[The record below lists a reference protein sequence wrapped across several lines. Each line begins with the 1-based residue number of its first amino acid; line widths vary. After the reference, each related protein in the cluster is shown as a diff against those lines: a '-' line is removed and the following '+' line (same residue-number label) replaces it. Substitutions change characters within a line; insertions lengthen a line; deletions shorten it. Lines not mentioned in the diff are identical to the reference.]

1 MDFSLSQEQ
10 EELAATVRAVLEK
23 DSGDPWR
30 VLVEQVGAT
39 ALSIPEEYDGAGASL
54 FETSLVLTE
63 LGAALTPN
71 PLLQTTLATQA
82 LLSAEHTD
90 HLSAIASGRSA
101 TLILGGPAAMRS
113 ERQSRLD
120 DPFLDGDLLLVAH
133 DGVLHEVT
141 ACRRTPRVGMD
152 LTLDLATIDA
162 LETVPLGQAD
172 EQQLRDVGAA
182 LVTALQVGAMR
193 RCLEMTVTYCQER
206 EQFGRPIGSFQA
218 LKHRLADCHVALET
232 SRSASWAACW
242 AAATLDPELSRRA
255 ATAKAWCSDSL
266 NYIASEMVQLHG
278 GIAITWEH
286 PAHRYFKRAHALSQ
300 LFGQAHEHRARLAAE
315 NR

>member
-1 MDFSLSQEQ
+1 MDFALSQEQ

-30 VLVEQVGAT
+30 VLVEQVGAP
-39 ALSIPEEYDGAGASL
+39 ALTIPEEYDGAGASL

-71 PLLQTTLATQA
+71 PLLQTALATQA
-82 LLSAEHTD
+82 LLSAGHTD
-90 HLSAIASGRSA
+90 HLPAIASGRSA
-101 TLILGGPAAMRS
+101 TVV
-113 ERQSRLD
+113 LD
-120 DPFLDGDLLLVAH
+120 DPVLDGDLLLVVR

-162 LETVPLGQAD
+162 LETVPLGPAD

-242 AAATLDPELSRRA
+242 AAATLDPDLARRA

-315 NR
+315 KR